1 MPQPFLITGM
11 PRSRTAW
18 FAVACTTAAGI
29 CHHEPGRGE
38 FDDAKHLLVNGDGI
52 SDSRL
57 GLHLPRILD
66 EIGPRTLVID
76 RNPDAV
82 MASFARYSDTALAK
96 VRGFAKPRL
105 ARLRDALVVDHPLVK
120 RVDLAALD
128 DIDTVRECMDW
139 LGVEPLNLE
148 QLMHM
153 NIQSD
158 WAHNLRRLQG
168 AA

>member
-38 FDDAKHLLVNGDGI
+38 FDDAKRLLVNGDGI

-57 GLHLPRILD
+57 GLHLARILD

-96 VRGFAKPRL
+96 VRGFASRRL
-105 ARLRDALVVDHPLVK
+105 DGLRAALAIDHPLVK

-148 QLMHM
+148 QLMHI

-158 WAHNLRRLQG
+158 WAHNLRRMQG

>member
-38 FDDAKHLLVNGDGI
+38 FDDAKRLLVNGDGI

-57 GLHLPRILD
+57 GLHLARILD

-76 RNPDAV
+76 RDPEAV
-82 MASFARYSDTALAK
+82 MASFSRYSDTALAK
-96 VRGFAKPRL
+96 VRGFASRRL
-105 ARLRDALVVDHPLVK
+105 DGLRAALAIDHPLVK

-158 WAHNLRRLQG
+158 WAHNLRRMQG